1 MESDYC
7 KGLYDYS
14 ANGKDELSFKE
25 DDVIHIV
32 SRSPNGVDDGWWMGE
47 LNGHTGLFPS
57 IVVEEC
63 QANGDDWSPDVSMT
77 ECSETEDD
85 MPCFG
90 APPSLPPLPPAP
102 PGVAAPAPPPPQ
114 QSAPPPPVAV
124 APPSPPSE
132 YATPPNETIVPP
144 SNNPPPSRP
153 PPPTSGPSVAK
164 MELEAP
170 GLEIKITNPTPT
182 VETAEEL
189 PEKKA
194 VAFHVEDP
202 SFSMKMSSDKVEQ
215 YQSAVPVAVTVVAT
229 VEPPP
234 RPPSP
239 PAPVQTAAPAAPAES
254 LGPVQCVVTAP
265 TPRSGSPEEDSDQ
278 EKLFPITSCSSATED
293 DGEVVGAGGTGWTD
307 SEHPTSGGGGGWA
320 DAEGP
325 SSTGAGWA
333 AFPEP
338 AEKKEEAGG
347 GGWADFGQASENEK
361 NQKENE
367 AKPVV
372 ADTKQE
378 SETGK
383 EITGQGKPEP
393 EPAKKAPVRPEA
405 KAPTVTVT
413 RPTRPA
419 AMKKEEEVPHQILSE
434 LADSSDQA
442 ADSDSESEEI
452 NTALQR
458 PAGETLVA
466 ESSSDSDSEAG
477 GGADESESEVPQ
489 TEDDRKRADSSETE
503 SEDGPDIDTS
513 RDVTP
518 APPPKASDIR
528 LPPENLDS
536 GKLKKLETMKE
547 SAA

>member
-1 MESDYC
+1 MESEYC
-7 KGLYDYS
+7 KGLYNYS

-47 LNGHTGLFPS
+47 LNGLTGLFPS

-102 PGVAAPAPPPPQ
+102 PGVTAPVPAPPQ

-124 APPSPPSE
+124 SPPSPPSE
-132 YATPPNETIVPP
+132 HASPPTETIVPT
-144 SNNPPPSRP
+144 SNIPPPTRP
-153 PPPTSGPSVAK
+153 PPPTSASVAK

-194 VAFHVEDP
+194 VAFHVEDK
-202 SFSMKMSSDKVEQ
+202 SFSLKMSSDKVEQ
-215 YQSAVPVAVTVVAT
+215 YQSTVPVEVTVVAT

-239 PAPVQTAAPAAPAES
+239 PTPAAPTES

-293 DGEVVGAGGTGWTD
+293 DGDVVGAGGTGWTD
-307 SEHPTSGGGGGWA
+307 SEHPTNTGGGWA
-320 DAEGP
+320 DTDAP
-325 SSTGAGWA
+325 SSAGTDWA
-333 AFPEP
+333 AFPDS
-338 AEKKEEAGG
+338 AEKKEETGE
-347 GGWADFGQASENEK
+347 GGWADFGGASVKETNQEENAKKQDLKEAKQEQVGSKQQPETGKTKPEQA
-361 NQKENE
+361 E
-367 AKPVV
+367 AKPV
-372 ADTKQE
+372 
-378 SETGK
+378 
-383 EITGQGKPEP
+383 
-393 EPAKKAPVRPEA
+393 A
-405 KAPTVTVT
+405 KAPMVTVT
-413 RPTRPA
+413 RPSRPSES
-419 AMKKEEEVPHQILSE
+419 KKEEVPHQILSD

-442 ADSDSESEEI
+442 ANSDSDSEEI
-452 NTALQR
+452 NTALQQ
-458 PAGETLVA
+458 PAASETIVA

-477 GGADESESEVPQ
+477 GGVDESESEVPQ
-489 TEDDRKRADSSETE
+489 TEDDRKRAESSETE
-503 SEDGPDIDTS
+503 SDDGPDIDTS